1 MKHLFFIPILI
12 VSYHQILGRKYS
24 LFYNYSFL
32 LFLAFSECKSSSIE
46 TPEKQMECF
55 INHSTEND
63 YIEADS
69 STEILTPYPM
79 EFKVLNTWA
88 ASE

>member
-1 MKHLFFIPILI
+1 MESSWFDIHFI
-12 VSYHQILGRKYS
+12 K
-24 LFYNYSFL
+24 
-32 LFLAFSECKSSSIE
+32 AFSECKSSNIE

-55 INHSTEND
+55 VNHSTENE

-79 EFKVLNTWA
+79 EFKVLCLTIQIYYCF
-88 ASE
+88 